1 MALNLNYAANTYLA
15 VTLPSASSYLQAP
28 ASLGLIHPAVA
39 HVGQVGTMAD
49 VQLVSIPKDEWEVSE
64 AKRAEILAAFKA
76 VGRVDIQ
83 EPKQR
88 AKRGGDEL

>member
-15 VTLPSASSYLQAP
+15 VTLPASSSYLQAP
-28 ASLGLIHPAVA
+28 ASLGLLHPAVA
-39 HVGQVGTMAD
+39 HVGQR
-49 VQLVSIPKDEWEVSE
+49 PEWEVSE

>member
-15 VTLPSASSYLQAP
+15 VTLPSASSYLHQP
-28 ASLGLIHPAVA
+28 ASLALLHPAAA
-39 HVGQVGTMAD
+39 HVGQLDAMAD
-49 VQLVSIPKDEWEVSE
+49 VQLVSVPKDEWEMSE
-64 AKRAEILAAFKA
+64 AKREEILAAFEA
-76 VGRVDIQ
+76 VGRVDVQ